1 MENKLK
7 ENLLKLEE
15 LQRQVASTKA
25 YIKDQ
30 LLNDP
35 EYNRI
40 QKDIE
45 DLSAKKKKII
55 NRVNSENKTEI
66 ENIEKLSGEIKME
79 KQVISDLA
87 LSALIRK
94 EDTTVTDRTGMILAP
109 VISVKFKKTGDYK
122 KPEEDKQ

>member
-15 LQRQVASTKA
+15 LQRQVASIKA
-25 YIKDQ
+25 MIRDQ
-30 LLNDP
+30 VLNDP

-45 DLSAKKKKII
+45 DLNSKKKKII
-55 NRVNSENKTEI
+55 SRINSENKADI
-66 ENIEKLSGEIKME
+66 ETIEKISGEIKME
-79 KQVISDLA
+79 RQVISDLA

-94 EDTTVTDRTGMILAP
+94 EDTRVTDKNGMILAP